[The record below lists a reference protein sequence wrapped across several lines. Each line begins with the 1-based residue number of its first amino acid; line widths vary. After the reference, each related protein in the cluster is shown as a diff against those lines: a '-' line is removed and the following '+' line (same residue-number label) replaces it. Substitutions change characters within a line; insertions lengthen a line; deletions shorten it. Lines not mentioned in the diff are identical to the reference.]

1 MSALAATLS
10 ARLINLTFLFI
21 EDSLHRVAL
30 VSCEGNPRIF

>member
-10 ARLINLTFLFI
+10 ARLINLTFLPI

-30 VSCEGNPRIF
+30 ASSEGNPRIF